1 MVWWKRIGCLVAG
14 MFLCVALTT
23 EVSAD
28 EGTEDRDWQQL
39 KIRFFVDG
47 KESEIIDSIYTS
59 GQTEPGVALLCS
71 ENLLRVRFAT
81 EAVDMRSAI
90 SEYPKSARQV
100 TGRLL
105 LNDEEAT
112 RDLWAFFP
120 RQRILA
126 PPDRPTAAKIFN
138 ATIRGDQVEI
148 DAGRYEV
155 RYGLPPVDDVF
166 RDFVERCRQVGA
178 L

>member
-1 MVWWKRIGCLVAG
+1 MVWWKRFGCLLATLILYVVPTAES
-14 MFLCVALTT
+14 FAV
-23 EVSAD
+23 
-28 EGTEDRDWQQL
+28 EGTEERDWRQL

-47 KESEIIDSIYTS
+47 EESEIIDSIYTS
-59 GQTEPGVALLCS
+59 GQAEPGVALLCS

-90 SEYPKSARQV
+90 SEYPRTARQV

-105 LNDEEAT
+105 VNGEEAT
-112 RDLWAFFP
+112 RDLWAFLP

-138 ATIRGDQVEI
+138 ATIKGDQVEI

-166 RDFVERCRQVGA
+166 RDFVERCRQAGA